1 MFGQRLTAIEPIKQA
16 LGICTQRAAEKL
28 RARNLLCNKIRIRI
42 RTWMFN
48 SNEPKYANGTLVE
61 LPHFANDVRLMTK
74 GATEAVNRLFRPG
87 YKYSKAEVLLLD
99 LRQLGEFTD
108 DLFAAPRCGGVDER
122 AGRDQYALGRGTL
135 GSGSVPTDPEWAI
148 RRDMMSQSY
157 TTKLDQLWTVR
168 CD

>member
-1 MFGQRLTAIEPIKQA
+1 MSVLSA
-16 LGICTQRAAEKL
+16 LEKAEYALQIVRCIQRAAEKL
-28 RARNLLCNKIRIRI
+28 RAQNSLCNKIRIRI

-74 GATEAVNRLFRPG
+74 GATEAVNRLSRPG

-108 DLFAAPRCGGVDER
+108 DLFVASQPLAAEELMSVLDEINTR
-122 AGRDQYALGRGTL
+122 WEGEPLGQEACLRIL
-135 GSGSVPTDPEWAI
+135 SGLFVVT
-148 RRDMMSQSY
+148 
-157 TTKLDQLWTVR
+157 
-168 CD
+168 